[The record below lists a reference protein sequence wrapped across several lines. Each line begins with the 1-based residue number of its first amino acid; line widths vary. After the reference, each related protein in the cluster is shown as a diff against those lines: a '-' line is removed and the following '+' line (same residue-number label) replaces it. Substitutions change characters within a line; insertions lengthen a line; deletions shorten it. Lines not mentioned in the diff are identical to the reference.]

1 MCAFA
6 TVRHALRACSSFWK
20 DENEHARRARSTED
34 GRRLDPRW
42 SLPRTPIRG
51 GDDSVMLE
59 RRRGYREASRSFSRE
74 RKATW
79 PISSWIKA

>member
-34 GRRLDPRW
+34 GRRLDPR
-42 SLPRTPIRG
+42 LR

-59 RRRGYREASRSFSRE
+59 RQRRYREASRSFSRE